1 MGCGNS
7 SNQPP
12 PATPEISKLSCRNF
26 QRKCSVLPEN
36 NQNSRPWIIKNGN
49 HSSNFTTAASPNN
62 SLKNNNVKHFQ
73 QRRQPHQHHQF
84 VSKIII
90 SPSSQSLLSKII

>member
-62 SLKNNNVKHFQ
+62 SLKNNVKHFQ